1 MEQPGKGRLPKL
13 DQASEAQLPSKNSTS
28 IGFDAKRKVDFS
40 DVDELIGE
48 EFLTAVATKKVT
60 NRSPPRI
67 RKQQL
72 KTSPEPPANKFVGRK
87 KSTTQ
92 EDWH

>member
-13 DQASEAQLPSKNSTS
+13 DQASDVQQNSTS

-48 EFLTAVATKKVT
+48 EFLTAVATKKGT

-67 RKQQL
+67 RKHQL
-72 KTSPEPPANKFVGRK
+72 KTSTSPEPPVNKFVGRK